1 MAGVNFMVAR
11 RQVGGRS
18 AARRSAG
25 GETRVDLRP
34 LLPEVTL
41 GLVALGLLVLD
52 LVVAPEDRRIV
63 GWAVILGLLL
73 ALLPSAVLIGG
84 GRALALYD
92 TYAVDPF
99 AGFFKIVAIVS
110 AVLVVAAA
118 MEFFRDHPTAHE
130 GDIYVLIVFMVLGL
144 AAMSAAADLIVLFL
158 AIEWVSLISYVLA
171 GSLKA
176 DRKSSEAGVKYFFYG
191 AAASAVML
199 YGFTYLYGAAG
210 TTNIYAL
217 AGRLRTAQPA
227 FLVVAVV
234 LILAGFGFKIS
245 AVPFHQWTPDVYEG
259 APTPIVAFFSVASK
273 AAGFAALL
281 RVLYVALPPGA
292 WIGIVAAVAAL
303 SMSLGNLL
311 ALSQPN
317 IKRMLAYSSIA
328 HAGYMLIG
336 VVAVSAA
343 PGVLGSGISALLFYL
358 LAYVFTNVGAF
369 SVAIAVARGT
379 GSDAIAD
386 YAGLSQRSPFTAF
399 AMGAFMLA
407 LTGIPPT
414 ALFWGKVFLFGAA
427 IQTGFLWLAVVGIL
441 NSVVSLYYYVGV
453 IRAMWQMPPAEPAS
467 AAAADGRAAAAG
479 EPASPPFETPL
490 LRGVLAVSTAGALLP
505 GFFPDALIRLAQAGS
520 LLLKL

>member
-1 MAGVNFMVAR
+1 
-11 RQVGGRS
+11 
-18 AARRSAG
+18 
-25 GETRVDLRP
+25 VDLRP
-34 LLPEVTL
+34 LLPEVTI
-41 GLVALGLLVLD
+41 GLLALGLLVLD
-52 LVVAPEDRRIV
+52 LVVTPEDKRLV
-63 GWAVILGLLL
+63 GWTAIAGLAV
-73 ALLPSAVLIGG
+73 ALLPSAVVVGG
-84 GRALALYD
+84 GHRYLAIYD

-110 AVLVVAAA
+110 AILVIAAA

-144 AAMSAAADLIVLFL
+144 AAMAAAADLIVLFL

-210 TTNIYAL
+210 STNIYML
-217 AGRLRTAQPA
+217 GGRLATAQPA

-259 APTPIVAFFSVASK
+259 APTPIVAFLSVASK
-273 AAGFAALL
+273 AAGFAALV

-292 WIGIVAAVAAL
+292 WVGIVAALAAI
-303 SMSLGNLL
+303 SMTLGNLL
-311 ALSQPN
+311 ALSQTN

-336 VVAVSAA
+336 VVAVSAV
-343 PGVLGSGISALLFYL
+343 PGVLGSGMSALLFYL
-358 LAYVFTNVGAF
+358 PAYVFTNVGAF
-369 SVAIAVARGT
+369 TVAIAVARATGT
-379 GSDAIAD
+379 DAIAG
-386 YAGLSQRSPFTAF
+386 YAGLSRRSPFAAT

-427 IQTGFLWLAVVGIL
+427 IQTGFLWLAIVGIL
-441 NSVVSLYYYVGV
+441 NTVVSLYYYVGV
-453 IRAMWQMPPAEPAS
+453 IRAMWQMPLPAD
-467 AAAADGRAAAAG
+467 AAPAAG
-479 EPASPPFETPL
+479 APAVTAPIETPL
-490 LRGVLAVSTAGALLP
+490 LRGVLAVTTAGALLP
-505 GFFPDALIRLAQAGS
+505 GFFPDTLVRLAQAAS
-520 LLLKL
+520 LLLKP

>member
-1 MAGVNFMVAR
+1 LG
-11 RQVGGRS
+11 
-18 AARRSAG
+18 
-25 GETRVDLRP
+25 
-34 LLPEVTL
+34 LLAL
-41 GLVALGLLVLD
+41 GLVVLD
-52 LVVAPEDRRIV
+52 LVAPPEDKRIV
-63 GWAVILGLLL
+63 GWAAIAGLIVALFPSLL
-73 ALLPSAVLIGG
+73 QVSGGSVLAI
-84 GRALALYD
+84 YD

-99 AGFFKIVAIVS
+99 AGFFKVVAIVS
-110 AVLVVAAA
+110 GILVIGAGL
-118 MEFFRDHPTAHE
+118 EFFRDHPTAHE

-144 AAMSAAADLIVLFL
+144 AAMAAAADLIVLFL

-176 DRKSSEAGVKYFFYG
+176 DRKSSEAGIKYFFYG

-199 YGFTYLYGAAG
+199 YGFSYLYGAAG
-210 TTNIYAL
+210 TTNLYAL
-217 AGRLRTAQPA
+217 AGRLRTAPPG
-227 FLVVAVV
+227 FLVVAAV
-234 LILAGFGFKIS
+234 LILAGLGFKIS

-259 APTPIVAFFSVASK
+259 APTPIVAFLSVASK

-292 WIGIVAAVAAL
+292 WIGIVAAVATV

-311 ALSQPN
+311 ALSQGN

-336 VVAVSAA
+336 VVAISAA

-358 LAYVFTNVGAF
+358 AGYVFTNVGAF
-369 SVAIAVARGT
+369 SVAIAVARAT

-386 YAGLSQRSPFTAF
+386 YAGLGQRSPLAAA

-414 ALFWGKVFLFGAA
+414 ALFWGKVFLFSAA
-427 IQTGFLWLAVVGIL
+427 IESGFLWLAIVGIL

-453 IRAMWQMPPAEPAS
+453 IRAMWQMPPAQPAT
-467 AAAADGRAAAAG
+467 ADGRTEG
-479 EPASPPFETPL
+479 EITPPVIETPL
-490 LRGVLAVSTAGALLP
+490 LRAVLAVTTAGAVVP
-505 GFFPDALIRLAQAGS
+505 GFFPDALVRLAQTAS

>member
-1 MAGVNFMVAR
+1 M
-11 RQVGGRS
+11 
-18 AARRSAG
+18 
-25 GETRVDLRP
+25 DLSP
-34 LLPEVTL
+34 LLPEITI
-41 GLVALGLLVLD
+41 GLLAVGLLVLD
-52 LVVAPEDRRIV
+52 LVVTPEDKRLV
-63 GWAVILGLLL
+63 GWTAIAGLIV
-73 ALLPSAVLIGG
+73 ALLPSAVAAGG
-84 GRALALYD
+84 HRYLAIFD
-92 TYAVDPF
+92 TYAIDSF

-110 AVLVVAAA
+110 GILVIAAA

-130 GDIYVLIVFMVLGL
+130 GDIYVLIVFMILGL
-144 AAMSAAADLIVLFL
+144 AAMAAAADLIVLFL
-158 AIEWVSLISYVLA
+158 AIEWVSLIGYVLA

-210 TTNIYAL
+210 TTNIYML
-217 AGRLRTAQPA
+217 AGRLHTAQPA
-227 FLVVAVV
+227 FLTVAVV

-259 APTPIVAFFSVASK
+259 APTPVVAFLSVASK

-292 WIGIVAAVAAL
+292 WVGVVAALAVL

-311 ALSQPN
+311 ALSQTN

-328 HAGYMLIG
+328 HAGYLLIG
-336 VVAVSAA
+336 VVAVSTA
-343 PGVLGSGISALLFYL
+343 PGVLESGLPALLFYL
-358 LAYVFTNVGAF
+358 LAYVFTNLGAF
-369 SVAIAVARGT
+369 TVAIAVARAT

-386 YAGLSQRSPFTAF
+386 YAGLSRRSPFAAV
-399 AMGAFMLA
+399 AMGVFMLG

-427 IQTGFLWLAVVGIL
+427 IQTGFLWLAVVGIV

-453 IRAMWQMPPAEPAS
+453 IRAMWQMSPAAPVVPS
-467 AAAADGRAAAAG
+467 VDDSPVPVG
-479 EPASPPFETPL
+479 EPLTAPIETPL
-490 LRGVLAVSTAGALLP
+490 LRGVLAVTTAGAVLP
-505 GFFPDALIRLAQAGS
+505 GFFPDALVRFAQAAS
-520 LLLKL
+520 LLLRL

>member
-1 MAGVNFMVAR
+1 MTGVDV
-11 RQVGGRS
+11 
-18 AARRSAG
+18 
-25 GETRVDLRP
+25 RP
-34 LLPEVTL
+34 LLPEVTI
-41 GLVALGLLVLD
+41 GLLALGLLVLD
-52 LVVAPEDRRIV
+52 LVVAPEDKRLV
-63 GWAVILGLLL
+63 GWTAIAGLVITLV
-73 ALLPSAVLIGG
+73 PSAVLFSGL
-84 GRALALYD
+84 RYLAVFN

-110 AVLVVAAA
+110 AILVIGAA

-144 AAMSAAADLIVLFL
+144 AAMAAAADLIVLFL
-158 AIEWVSLISYVLA
+158 AIEWVSLISFVLA

-210 TTNIYAL
+210 TTNIYQL
-217 AGRLRTAQPA
+217 AARLGTAQPG

-259 APTPIVAFFSVASK
+259 APTPIVAFLSVASK

-292 WIGIVAAVAAL
+292 WVGIVAALAAL

-311 ALSQPN
+311 ALSQTN

-358 LAYVFTNVGAF
+358 LGYVFTNVGAF
-369 SVAIAVARGT
+369 TVSIAVARAS
-379 GSDAIAD
+379 GSDAIAGF
-386 YAGLSQRSPFTAF
+386 AGLSQRSPFAAT

-427 IQTGFLWLAVVGIL
+427 IQTGFLWLAIVGIV

-453 IRAMWQMPPAEPAS
+453 IRAMWQMPPAGAAEGLRDGAVEPL
-467 AAAADGRAAAAG
+467 GPRI
-479 EPASPPFETPL
+479 ETPL
-490 LRGVLAVSTAGALLP
+490 LRGVLAVTTAGALLP
-505 GFFPDALIRLAQAGS
+505 GFFPDSLIRFAQAAS

>member
-1 MAGVNFMVAR
+1 M
-11 RQVGGRS
+11 
-18 AARRSAG
+18 
-25 GETRVDLRP
+25 DLRP

-41 GLVALGLLVLD
+41 GLLALGLLVVD
-52 LVVAPEDRRIV
+52 LVVPPEDRRVV
-63 GWAVILGLLL
+63 GWVAIAGLVV
-73 ALLPSAVLIGG
+73 ALFPSAVLIGG
-84 GRALALYD
+84 GRSLAVYD

-99 AGFFKIVAIVS
+99 AGFFKIVAITS
-110 AVLVVAAA
+110 AILAIAAA

-144 AAMSAAADLIVLFL
+144 AAMAAAADLIVLFL

-199 YGFTYLYGAAG
+199 YGFTYLYGATG
-210 TTNIYAL
+210 STNLYAL
-217 AGRLRTAQPA
+217 AGRLQTAPPA
-227 FLVVAVV
+227 FLAVAVV
-234 LILAGFGFKIS
+234 LMLAGFGFKIS

-259 APTPIVAFFSVASK
+259 APTPIVAFLSVASK

-281 RVLYVALPPGA
+281 RMLYVALPPGA
-292 WIGIVAAVAAL
+292 WVGIIAALAAV
-303 SMSLGNLL
+303 SMTLGNLL
-311 ALSQPN
+311 ALSQVN
-317 IKRMLAYSSIA
+317 IKRMLAYSAIA

-336 VVAVSAA
+336 VVAVAAA
-343 PGVLGSGISALLFYL
+343 PGVLGSGVSALLFYL

-369 SVAIAVARGT
+369 AVAIAVARAT

-386 YAGLSQRSPFTAF
+386 YAGFSRRSPFAAT

-427 IQTGFLWLAVVGIL
+427 IQTGFLWLAIVAIL

-453 IRAMWQMPPAEPAS
+453 IRAMWLMPPAAPPSGTSWRDAPAS
-467 AAAADGRAAAAG
+467 QVAGSPAEGGPAAG
-479 EPASPPFETPL
+479 PAPAVETPL
-490 LRGVLAVSTAGALLP
+490 LRAVLAVTTAGTLLP
-505 GFFPDALIRLAQAGS
+505 GFFPDALVRLAQAAS

>member
-1 MAGVNFMVAR
+1 MI
-11 RQVGGRS
+11 
-18 AARRSAG
+18 
-25 GETRVDLRP
+25 DLRP
-34 LLPEVTL
+34 LFPELTL
-41 GLVALGLLVLD
+41 GLLAVGLLVLD
-52 LVVAPEDRRIV
+52 LVATPEEKRIV
-63 GWAVILGLLL
+63 GWAAILGLIVTLYP
-73 ALLPSAVLIGG
+73 ALLEVGGPRMLAV
-84 GRALALYD
+84 YD

-99 AGFFKIVAIVS
+99 AGLIKVIAIVAGILVIAS
-110 AVLVVAAA
+110 AL
-118 MEFFRDHPTAHE
+118 EFFRDHPTAHE
-130 GDIYVLIVFMVLGL
+130 GDIYVLMVFMVLGL
-144 AAMSAAADLIVLFL
+144 AAMAAAADLIVLFL

-199 YGFTYLYGAAG
+199 FGFSYLYGAAG
-210 TTNIYAL
+210 TTNLYAL
-217 AGRLRTAQPA
+217 PVRLQTAPLG
-227 FLVVAVV
+227 FLVVAAV
-234 LILAGFGFKIS
+234 LIFAGLGFKIS

-259 APTPIVAFFSVASK
+259 APTPIVAFLSVASK

-292 WIGIVAAVAAL
+292 WVGIIAAVATA
-303 SMSLGNLL
+303 SMILGNLL

-328 HAGYMLIG
+328 HAGYMMIG

-369 SVAIAVARGT
+369 TVAIAVARAT

-386 YAGLSQRSPFTAF
+386 YAGLGQLAPFTAT
-399 AMGAFMLA
+399 AMGVFMLA

-414 ALFWGKVFLFGAA
+414 GLFWGKVFLFGAA
-427 IQTGFLWLAVVGIL
+427 IQNGFLWLAVVGIV

-453 IRAMWQMPPAEPAS
+453 IRAMWQLPPGGDRRPAPV
-467 AAAADGRAAAAG
+467 AGGAVALPAGGAAG
-479 EPASPPFETPL
+479 EPIAAPVETPL
-490 LRGVLAVSTAGALLP
+490 VRAVLVITTAGTVVP
-505 GFFPDALIRLAQAGS
+505 GLFPDAFVRLAQTAS
-520 LLLKL
+520 FLLNKI

>member
-1 MAGVNFMVAR
+1 MIG
-11 RQVGGRS
+11 
-18 AARRSAG
+18 
-25 GETRVDLRP
+25 VDLRP
-34 LLPEVTL
+34 LLPEVTI
-41 GLVALGLLVLD
+41 GLLAIGLLVLD
-52 LVVAPEDRRIV
+52 LVVTPEDKRLV
-63 GWAVILGLLL
+63 GWTAIAGLIVT
-73 ALLPSAVLIGG
+73 LLPSAVVVGG
-84 GRALALYD
+84 HRYLAIYD
-92 TYAVDPF
+92 TYAIDPF

-110 AVLVVAAA
+110 AILVIATA

-144 AAMSAAADLIVLFL
+144 AAMAAAADLIVLFL
-158 AIEWVSLISYVLA
+158 AIEWVSLIAYVLA

-210 TTNIYAL
+210 TTNIYVL
-217 AGRLRTAQPA
+217 AGRLHTAQPG
-227 FLVVAVV
+227 FLTVAVV

-259 APTPIVAFFSVASK
+259 APTPVVAYLSVASK

-292 WIGIVAAVAAL
+292 WVGIVAALAVL

-311 ALSQPN
+311 ALSQTN

-328 HAGYMLIG
+328 HAGYLLIG

-343 PGVLGSGISALLFYL
+343 PGVLESGLSALLFYL
-358 LAYVFTNVGAF
+358 VAYVFTNLGAF
-369 SVAIAVARGT
+369 TVAIAVARAT

-386 YAGLSQRSPFTAF
+386 YAGLSRRAPFAAV
-399 AMGAFMLA
+399 AMGVFMLA

-414 ALFWGKVFLFGAA
+414 ALFWGKAFLFGAA

-453 IRAMWQMPPAEPAS
+453 IRAMWQMSSPAGDAAPTADGGPALTSS
-467 AAAADGRAAAAG
+467 ARAADRPAG
-479 EPASPPFETPL
+479 EPVTASIETPL
-490 LRGVLAVSTAGALLP
+490 LRGVLAVTTAGAVLP
-505 GFFPDALIRLAQAGS
+505 GFFPDALIRFAQAAS